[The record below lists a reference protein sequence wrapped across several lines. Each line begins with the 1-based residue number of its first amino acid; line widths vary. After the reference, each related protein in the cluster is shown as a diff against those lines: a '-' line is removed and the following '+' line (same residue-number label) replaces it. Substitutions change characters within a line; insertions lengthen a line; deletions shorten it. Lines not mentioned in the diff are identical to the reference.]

1 MKHWTESQAGRHGL
15 AGSEHAMPLIPSELS
30 QLLSRSLWR
39 SLGSLGIKVATAGLT
54 YLTYVVLAR
63 TMTQIEYGHFAFG
76 LTLATVLAIAAAVG
90 QPTAIL
96 RFWPEA
102 MVADRRDEAVR
113 AVRSG
118 TMLIILAA
126 IGITAALSLIVFVV
140 TGNATLTDTTT
151 HFYGAAFLVL
161 PMALAEYNS
170 AALRAQGSLWTA
182 QLPRDVIWRLAMPVV
197 TIILSAV
204 GIVLS
209 GADALVLSSGLLVG
223 TLALQYWLANRRG
236 YELRASWSG
245 TRTYWLERGAIS
257 RWLLLGALIETA
269 ALNVDV
275 VLVGLMANIESS
287 ALYFN
292 ALRTAG
298 LMTLISYAI
307 VLVMAPVITRHYYA
321 GDRFKTQLV
330 TAAGAWGGFGFALC
344 MFVLFVL
351 FGEQVLSL
359 FGPVYADGQVI
370 LVLLA
375 AGLLVD
381 AGTGP
386 SRTLMMTT
394 GHERMFVYVL
404 GAITVASLAVQVI
417 VLPVY
422 GLVGVAAVNMLA
434 RIASQLFMAIW
445 CNLRIGIDPT
455 IFGIFRLR
463 GAGLRTQP
471 Q

>member
-1 MKHWTESQAGRHGL
+1 MAHF
-15 AGSEHAMPLIPSELS
+15 AGSPHASWEPAEVFMRLKLS
-30 QLLSRSLWR
+30 SDLARLLSTSLWR
-39 SLGSLGIKVATAGLT
+39 SLGSLGIKLATAGLT

-63 TMTQIEYGHFAFG
+63 TMTQTEYGHFAFG
-76 LTLATVLAIAAAVG
+76 LALATVLAIAAAVG
-90 QPTAIL
+90 QPIAIL

-102 MVADRRDEAVR
+102 QVAGRHDEAVQ

-118 TMLIILAA
+118 TTLITLAA
-126 IGITAALSLIVFVV
+126 LGITLILSIAVFVI
-140 TGNATLTDTTT
+140 TGTVQLDDTTT
-151 HFYGAAFLVL
+151 HYYGAAFLVL

-170 AALRAQGSLWTA
+170 AALRAQGSLWIA
-182 QLPRDVIWRLAMPVV
+182 QMPRDILWRLAMPA
-197 TIILSAV
+197 AV
-204 GIVLS
+204 IGLFAIGVVLS
-209 GADALVLSSGLLVG
+209 GADALALSSALLFG
-223 TLALQYWLANRRG
+223 TLALQYWLSLRRG
-236 YELRASWSG
+236 YELRPGWSG
-245 TRTYWLERGAIS
+245 TAHYWAHRGAIS

-269 ALNVDV
+269 ALNADV
-275 VLVGLMANIESS
+275 VLVGLLASLESS

-344 MFVLFVL
+344 MFALFVF
-351 FGEQVLSL
+351 FGGPILSL
-359 FGPVYADGQVI
+359 FGPVYGNGHVI

-381 AGTGP
+381 AATGP

-394 GHERMFVYVL
+394 GHERVFVYVL
-404 GAITVASLAVQVI
+404 GAITLTSLVLQALL
-417 VLPVY
+417 LPVY
-422 GLVGVAAVNMLA
+422 GLVGVAAINMIA
-434 RIASQLFMAIW
+434 RIASQAFMAAW
-445 CNLRIGIDPT
+445 CIIKIGVDPT

-463 GAGLRTQP
+463 RAALLP
-471 Q
+471 QQN